1 MNRGEPSDDLS
12 KIRGEILSSGDPFT
26 LPRTDTCTECS
37 YGKVDSW
44 VWLLR
49 EILSFSSTQGGA
61 DTPARITGD
70 SYKNGGEVNSTRRHS
85 GMDVDPSGRDNHSGP
100 GRWRPFSRTKKT
112 ELRETL

>member
-1 MNRGEPSDDLS
+1 MNRDEPSDDLS

-61 DTPARITGD
+61 DTPARITGIIIPVL
-70 SYKNGGEVNSTRRHS
+70 GGGDHS
-85 GMDVDPSGRDNHSGP
+85 QEPKRLS
-100 GRWRPFSRTKKT
+100 
-112 ELRETL
+112 

>member
-1 MNRGEPSDDLS
+1 MNRGEPPDDLS
-12 KIRGEILSSGDPFT
+12 KIRGEILNSDDPFT

-44 VWLLR
+44 VWNL
-49 EILSFSSTQGGA
+49 G
-61 DTPARITGD
+61 GD

-100 GRWRPFSRTKKT
+100 GRGGDHSQEPKRLS
-112 ELRETL
+112 